1 MASAHIELTGTETR
15 LAGQFRSF
23 VDRLQALVEDA
34 AKHKAVMDQAA
45 LGADWPGLRAAYGF
59 ASDADAEA
67 AYNLLGSVN
76 TTLAGDAFIA
86 QLLSRLG

>member
-76 TTLAGDAFIA
+76 TTLAGDAFVA
-86 QLLSRLG
+86 QLLSRMG

>member
-86 QLLSRLG
+86 QLLSRMG

>member
-1 MASAHIELTGTETR
+1 MASAHIELTGNETR

-23 VDRLQALVEDA
+23 VDRLQAVVEDA

-45 LGADWPGLRAAYGF
+45 AGPDWPGLRAAYGF
-59 ASDADAEA
+59 ATDADAEA

-76 TTLAGDAFIA
+76 TTLAGDAFVA

>member
-1 MASAHIELTGTETR
+1 MASTHIELTGNETR

-23 VDRLQALVEDA
+23 VSSLQSLKDQS
-34 AKHKAVMDQAA
+34 AKLKAISDQAA
-45 LGADWPGLRAAYGF
+45 AGADWSGLRAAFGF
-59 ASDADAEA
+59 SSDAEAEA

-76 TTLAGDAFIA
+76 TTLSGDAFIA

>member
-15 LAGQFRSF
+15 LAGQFRNF
-23 VDRLQALVEDA
+23 VDRLQAVVEDA
-34 AKHKAVMDQAA
+34 AKHKSVMDQAA
-45 LGADWPGLRAAYGF
+45 AGSDWPGLRAAYGF
-59 ASDADAEA
+59 GSDADAEA

-76 TTLAGDAFIA
+76 TTLSTDTFLA

>member
-1 MASAHIELTGTETR
+1 MASAHIELTGNETR
-15 LAGQFRSF
+15 LAGQFRGF

-34 AKHKAVMDQAA
+34 AKHKSVMDQAA
-45 LGADWPGLRAAYGF
+45 AGADWAGLRAAYGF
-59 ASDADAEA
+59 ASDTDAEA

-76 TTLAGDAFIA
+76 TTLASDAFIA